1 LVRKVILLII
11 SPLSNKE
18 NTKKRKKERKKEKE
32 KERKH
37 LERLFRL
44 TTAQY
49 LGLCVCCPTWRDFL
63 CQFNS
68 NSFLKMN

>member
-18 NTKKRKKERKKEKE
+18 NTKKRKKERKKKKKKE
-32 KERKH
+32 NTWKGF
-37 LERLFRL
+37 LDL
-44 TTAQY
+44 TIAQY